1 MTEDTNITKFIEA
14 RSPEEKLTILRA
26 EMILPI
32 STIRGYA
39 KLLKD
44 KVSSDNVDDL
54 PDDFGEMLER
64 IVEAGDALHE
74 ILEALTRK
82 SA

>member
-1 MTEDTNITKFIEA
+1 MSEDANIKRFIKD
-14 RSPEEKLTILRA
+14 RSPEEKLAILRA

-64 IVEAGDALHE
+64 IIKAGDTLYE
-74 ILEALTRK
+74 VLEVVTGI
-82 SA
+82 